1 MFSPELHAVSSAEW
15 YASFSTSQLHSYAD
29 TGPGPLKGEE
39 RWERGRGRKRERE
52 GEKGREK
59 REEEREGGEREG
71 EREGGEGR
79 EKGIK
84 GLGLCSRG
92 GMKVL

>member
-52 GEKGREK
+52 GGEGMRRGKERK
-59 REEEREGGEREG
+59 EERRGK
-71 EREGGEGR
+71 GEGN
-79 EKGIK
+79 KGVGI
-84 GLGLCSRG
+84 
-92 GMKVL
+92 M